1 MLASL
6 RLRILSVVAVGLVLA
21 SIIGSVQAHRSAQDL
36 AQNLQDQNLRAM
48 AFGFFSSV
56 TASQGSWVTPEE
68 VSDFI
73 PPDVDQYFYRLI
85 GPKGSYISGYNFVQ
99 VPVPDEAEPG
109 IANFATWTDG
119 SGATYRGVSISAYV
133 DQFEA
138 PGWVTLQVAQSTRG
152 AQGLVAEQ
160 MRSYYFTAAMICFGV
175 LVSAVII
182 LSTIFRPLSRLTQSV
197 ARRSAEDLSPIQQPV
212 PIEVRPLKER
222 LNSLFQTVRTE
233 QDAKDRLISNVA
245 HQLRTPLTTIRLRA
259 ELAKNASEPRLHLE
273 ALDRE
278 AKRAGT
284 LAGQL
289 MQLES
294 DARTVALEEV
304 DLGGLVTSLIEDHS
318 MPFEHAGV
326 KLRLELEPGS
336 PPVIGSPALIEEIL
350 SNLLDNSLQHAQAKA
365 VVVSVDGPVLRVS
378 DDGCGVDEESLGWVF
393 ERFFTAHAGTHS
405 RLADED
411 RSEAEYQTGSEL
423 DERAGGR
430 VVAGSGLGLSIV
442 REYANRMGAEAL
454 AENREGLS
462 VTIAFRPA

>member
-1 MLASL
+1 MASL

-21 SIIGSVQAHRSAQDL
+21 SIIGGIQARRSAQDL

-68 VSDFI
+68 LSDFI
-73 PPDVDQYFYRLI
+73 PSDVDQYFYRLI

-99 VPVPDEAEPG
+99 VPVPDDVEPG
-109 IANFATWTDG
+109 VTHFATWTDG

-152 AQGLVAEQ
+152 AEGLVSEQ
-160 MRSYYFTAAMICFGV
+160 MRSYYVTAAMISLGV
-175 LVSAVII
+175 LISAVVI

-222 LNSLFQTVRTE
+222 LNTLFRTVRVE
-233 QDAKDRLISNVA
+233 QEAKDRLISNVA
-245 HQLRTPLTTIRLRA
+245 HQLRTPLTTIRMRA
-259 ELAKNASEPRLHLE
+259 DLAKNASEPEPHLE

-284 LAGQL
+284 LASQL

-294 DARTVALEEV
+294 EDASIELVEM
-304 DLGGLVTSLIEDHS
+304 DLGALVGELIEDHRLR
-318 MPFEHAGV
+318 FERAGV
-326 KLRLELEPGS
+326 
-336 PPVIGSPALIEEIL
+336 VIRYDRQEVSERVIVSKVLLEEIL
-350 SNLLDNSLQHAQAKA
+350 SNLFDNALQHAKA
-365 VVVSVDGPVLRVS
+365 TQVLVEVDGSVLSVA
-378 DDGCGVDEESLGWVF
+378 DDGVGVDKESLTWLF
-393 ERFFTAHAGTHS
+393 ERFFK
-405 RLADED
+405 
-411 RSEAEYQTGSEL
+411 AEEKHGS
-423 DERAGGR
+423 GY
-430 VVAGSGLGLSIV
+430 GLGLSIV
-442 REYANRMGAEAL
+442 REFASRMGAKVR
-454 AENREGLS
+454 AESHNGLT
-462 VTIAFRPA
+462 VAVAFRTA